1 MATYKI
7 SYVVRGTDHPGG
19 IVNKDS
25 PLEIGETF
33 KVGNVQLKVLEVVEL
48 MPPRGEFY
56 YLHATCEKV
65 EQN

>member
-7 SYVVRGTDHPGG
+7 SYVVKGADHPGG

-25 PLEIGETF
+25 PPVIGETF
-33 KVGNVQLKVLEVVEL
+33 RVGEIRLKVLEVVEL

-65 EQN
+65 DLN